1 MIGLDTVKI
10 CAAAILAALCFS
22 AVRKINQGFDVPLRL
37 TAAVV
42 LMGTVMAIALPV
54 FSYLSQLVEKSELG
68 GHRGIIFGALGISL
82 LSHVT
87 AELCRECGEGSIGG
101 YIELAGKVEIL
112 ILCLPLIEELLAEVE
127 GLVG

>member
-1 MIGLDTVKI
+1 M
-10 CAAAILAALCFS
+10 
-22 AVRKINQGFDVPLRL
+22 RKINQGFDVPLRL

-42 LMGTVMAIALPV
+42 LMGTVMALALPV